1 MNATPN
7 QRTPEE
13 MRGLAISS
21 DVLHVSH
28 FMDEFCD
35 ALSPRIYKESVV
47 VLQPA
52 FVRNFPRTGVR
63 ENFSYC
69 LEVSEMDE
77 IEDLWDSVEADMVSD
92 WVPVPGNEPF

>member
-1 MNATPN
+1 
-7 QRTPEE
+7 
-13 MRGLAISS
+13 
-21 DVLHVSH
+21 
-28 FMDEFCD
+28 MDEFCD

-63 ENFSYC
+63 ENFSYR